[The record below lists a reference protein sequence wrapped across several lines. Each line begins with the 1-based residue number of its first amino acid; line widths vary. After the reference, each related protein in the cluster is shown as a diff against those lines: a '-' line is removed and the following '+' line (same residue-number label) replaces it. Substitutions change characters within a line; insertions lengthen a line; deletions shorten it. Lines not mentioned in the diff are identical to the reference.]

1 MEVGIEKCLFGVLM
15 AANLCLGLY
24 LSFVSMARSAST
36 PEEVFLGSRTL
47 KVLPLAVSVLA
58 SMISAIGVIGFSAHY
73 YAYGLHYN
81 WGVLASPLLI
91 PVVAGVIIPL
101 LYRLGVT
108 SVFQVRFRGILDV
121 RIFAVI

>member
-1 MEVGIEKCLFGVLM
+1 MEVGIEKWLFGVLM
-15 AANLCLGLY
+15 VANLCLGLY
-24 LSFVSMARSAST
+24 FSFVSRARSAST

-58 SMISAIGVIGFSAHY
+58 SMFSAIGVIGFCAHY
-73 YAYGLHYN
+73 YAYGFHYI
-81 WGVLASPLLI
+81 WGVLAFPLLI

-108 SVFQVRFRGILDV
+108 SVFQVRFRGGLHV
-121 RIFAVI
+121 